1 LYEGELFVFKN
12 IEWLKKKLNALAQ
25 RKDEQIIFAPGCDF
39 ITRSLQLVFV
49 PKDVAG
55 IRARLEDDKIVIYF
69 NSASVDFNDEQVQ
82 SFISGFILK
91 CLKREAEKYLINRAR
106 VLSEKTGLKFK
117 SIKVGTAGTRLG
129 SCSSRNDIILSAR
142 LMLLPDELIDYI
154 ILHEFSHIVHK
165 NHSEKF
171 HGLLN
176 TLVNGK
182 SKELNSQLR
191 KQSIGVK
198 PGDYRFI

>member
-1 LYEGELFVFKN
+1 MYEGELFVFKN